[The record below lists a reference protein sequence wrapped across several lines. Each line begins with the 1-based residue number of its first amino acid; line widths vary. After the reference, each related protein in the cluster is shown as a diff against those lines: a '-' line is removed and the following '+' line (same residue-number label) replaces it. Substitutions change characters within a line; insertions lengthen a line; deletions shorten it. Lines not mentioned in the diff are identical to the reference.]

1 MLVNEYI
8 KDRYEPLEALEK
20 IAEHLTIDDVIDIIT
35 EYELLYVFESELEED
50 EDQYNI
56 F

>member
-1 MLVNEYI
+1 MVGEYI

-35 EYELLYVFESELEED
+35 EYELLHIFEEELQEAD
-50 EDQYNI
+50 EQLE
-56 F
+56 FQF